1 MAERTQEYHLTAE
14 GMGFTVIVTAR
25 AARVEEWILSVK
37 AYFLDAAP
45 VKCVGLD
52 CEFTSPLEG
61 NQRAAVLQLSVATD
75 TLVFQICRADAV
87 PELLKEFLRDSSVR
101 FCGAAIGNDQRM
113 LRYYGLTVATAV
125 DLQHV
130 IPNPTRNP
138 VPSLYALAN
147 ATIGTNL
154 VKKKAKWS
162 KDDELIFGWSNV
174 PLSFEQIKYAALD
187 ARLGFEIARRHWK
200 LRGYNTPG
208 ERLNIVE

>member
-1 MAERTQEYHLTAE
+1 MAERLPRTQEYHLTAE
-14 GMGFTVIVTAR
+14 DMGFTVIVTAR

-45 VKCVGLD
+45 IKCVGLD

-61 NQRAAVLQLSVATD
+61 RQNQRAAVLQLSVATD

-101 FCGAAIGNDQRM
+101 FCGAAIGNDLRM
-113 LRYYGLTVATAV
+113 LRYYGLEVATAV

-130 IPNPTRNP
+130 IPNPTTNP

-154 VKKKAKWS
+154 QKKKKRS

-187 ARLGFEIARRHWK
+187 ARLGFEIARRHWN
-200 LRGYNTPG
+200 LRGYNTPR
-208 ERLNIVE
+208 ERL